1 MEVKIF
7 HTNDIHSALNNYV
20 KFKGFLNDKRHQYRD
35 NMIYVDIGDHVDRS
49 HPYTEATL
57 GKGNVDLLNEAGC
70 DVATIGNNEGITL
83 TQEQLAHLY
92 DDADFDV
99 ICANLRDV
107 GASEPFFKP
116 YIIKEIK
123 GVKIGFIAATVE
135 FTPFYLAL
143 DWEVQDAFLWIERY
157 LNELKRQVDVIV
169 MLSHLGMYDDENLA
183 NRFPE
188 IDLIL
193 SSHTHHHFDHGE
205 EINGV
210 LLAAAGRYGEYIGEV
225 TLKFHNNTLIDK
237 RAKLIESDF
246 LAPKENG
253 YYNIGKEMLDKSI
266 LKDQAYPIERRL
278 YSASRFTSLLAY
290 MIRDFTNSDVGLIH
304 TGLVASPFEGGKLTD
319 FSLHKVLPHAI
330 NAVKIELTG
339 REIKEVFTQANRHE
353 YKDEIVRGLG
363 FRGDIFGCFV
373 IDNISYVQSE
383 REYYI
388 GEDLI
393 DDAKI
398 YTLGT
403 LDMYTFGRIFPQ
415 FRYSKKEYLMPDLLR
430 DIVKNY
436 IEYL

>member
-1 MEVKIF
+1 MEVKIY

-20 KFKGFLNDKRHQYRD
+20 KFTSFLNDKRHQYRD
-35 NMIYVDIGDHVDRS
+35 NMVYVDIGDHVDRS

-57 GKGNVDLLNEAGC
+57 GKGNIELLNEATC

-83 TQEQLAHLY
+83 TKDQLKHLY
-92 DDADFDV
+92 DDANFDV
-99 ICANLRDV
+99 ICTNLREV
-107 GASEPFFKP
+107 GADNPFFKP
-116 YIIKEIK
+116 YTIKEVK

-143 DWEVQDAFLWIERY
+143 DWEVADAFSWVEKY
-157 LNELKRQVDVIV
+157 LAELRGKVDVIV

-193 SSHTHHHFDHGE
+193 SAHTHHHFDYGE
-205 EINGV
+205 RINGV

-225 TLKFHNNTLIDK
+225 TLNFQGKKLINK
-237 RAKLIESDF
+237 KAKLIEADF
-246 LAPKENG
+246 LAPKENN
-253 YYNIGKEMLDKSI
+253 YYQLGKEMLSNTVIKS
-266 LKDQAYPIERRL
+266 DAYPIERRL
-278 YSASRFTSLLAY
+278 YSASRFASLLAY
-290 MIRDFTNSDVGLIH
+290 MIRDFTDSDVGLIH
-304 TGLVASPFEGGKLTD
+304 TGLVASPFEGGVLTEYA
-319 FSLHKVLPHAI
+319 LHKVLPHAI

-339 REIKEVFTQANRHE
+339 REMKEVFTEANRHE

-363 FRGDIFGCFV
+363 FRGDIFGAFV
-373 IDNISYVQSE
+373 TDNISYVQSE

-388 GEDLI
+388 GDELI
-393 DDAKI
+393 DDGRT

-415 FRYSKKEYLMPDLLR
+415 FRYSKKEYMMPDLLR
-430 DIVKNY
+430 DIIKNY
-436 IEYL
+436 LKYL